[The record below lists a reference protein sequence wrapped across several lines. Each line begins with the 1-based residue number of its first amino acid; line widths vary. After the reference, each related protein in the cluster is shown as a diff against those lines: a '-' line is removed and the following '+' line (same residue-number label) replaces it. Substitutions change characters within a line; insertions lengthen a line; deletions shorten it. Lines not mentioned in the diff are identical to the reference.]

1 MKLSKETYDTLAWL
15 GRIGLPALSV
25 LYATIG
31 KIWNLPFTE
40 QIPLTITALA
50 VFINALLGINSKQ
63 FFNEHDIVKIEE
75 DDDGVS
81 FTD

>member
-1 MKLSKETYDTLAWL
+1 MKLSKETYDTLAWI
-15 GRIGLPALSV
+15 GRLGLPATSV
-25 LYATIG
+25 FYATIG
-31 KIWNLPFTE
+31 EIWSLPFTRE
-40 QIPLTITALA
+40 IPLTITALA